1 MTKRTERG
9 QRRQA
14 ENEAGRGLA
23 PLVEPMLAGMATTR
37 QHLLA
42 WVHAQGLAALDELF
56 CEEAVALAGPKGRH
70 QPQRTHHHWGT
81 AATEL
86 TFGGRRLQVRR
97 PRVRQTAG
105 GEATLPS
112 VAAFRDRD
120 PLTARMMQQLLAGV
134 STRQYEA
141 SLEAPPGG
149 RRSRGSSKSAV
160 SRTVV
165 RRTRQRLH
173 EYLTRR
179 LEGLEVVALFMDGV
193 VVAGQT
199 VIVALAI
206 TRDGD
211 KVPVGLRL
219 GSTENAVLC
228 TELLQDLLARGLSL
242 GGRVLWVI
250 DGGKGL
256 RKALGDVFGDA
267 AVIQRCQLHKA
278 RNLDALVP
286 KARQAYVR
294 ASLRRAYRAASA
306 AAARRQLTVLATW
319 LERNGHAEA
328 AASVREGL
336 EDTLTVLKLG
346 LPPTLRRFF
355 ATTNCIE
362 NLIGTLR
369 HVTRNIKRWRDGD
382 MRRRWIG
389 LGLLRA
395 AERFR
400 RIKRHGELGALVTAL
415 GAAKA
420 AERAA

>member
-1 MTKRTERG
+1 
-9 QRRQA
+9 
-14 ENEAGRGLA
+14 
-23 PLVEPMLAGMATTR
+23 MLAGMTTTR

-56 CEEAVALAGPKGRH
+56 RAEAVALAGPKGRH
-70 QPQRTHHHWGT
+70 HPERTHHHWGT

-179 LEGLEVVALFMDGV
+179 LEGLEVVALFLDGV

-206 TRDGD
+206 TRDGG

-242 GGRVLWVI
+242 EGRVLWVI

-256 RKALGDVFGDA
+256 RKALGDVFGAA

-286 KARQAYVR
+286 KARQVYVR

-306 AAARRQLTVLATW
+306 AAARRQLIALATW
-319 LERNGHAEA
+319 LERNGHADA

-369 HVTRNIKRWRDGD
+369 HVTRHIKRWRDGD

-400 RIKRHGELGALVTAL
+400 RIKRHGELGVLVTAL
-415 GAAKA
+415 GAAAKA